1 MSNDDGGDPE
11 GWAWPY
17 TVVGLI
23 LLLAFVVWY
32 AGLAR

>member
-1 MSNDDGGDPE
+1 MSDDDRDPE

-17 TVVGLI
+17 AVVSLI